1 MLMRRILLAVSFCT
15 FISPAVEAA
24 RSMPSMRTL
33 PSDPTPFTYDF
44 SGSSGTQNGVTY
56 SEVTLNMNWYL
67 TEWLNWR
74 NGVFT
79 RFGSNVKSVN
89 GLDSSLL
96 AAYNLKND
104 SGTLGFQ
111 AFAGPGVRLA
121 SADNSA
127 ATADA
132 GVIFT
137 LGGIRLGGGVKY
149 LSYFNAREDLNNSVL
164 PKNETQYFIVLS
176 GGGSL

>member
-1 MLMRRILLAVSFCT
+1 MRRTLLAVGFLITGS
-15 FISPAVEAA
+15 SLAQA
-24 RSMPSMRTL
+24 RSMPAMRSVPEMRET
-33 PSDPTPFTYDF
+33 FTYDV
-44 SGSSGTQNGVTY
+44 SASSGTENNNTY
-56 SEVTLNMNWYL
+56 SEVKLNLNWFL
-67 TEWLNWR
+67 TDWLNWK

-79 RFGSNVKSVN
+79 RFGSKVQSVS

-96 AAYNLKND
+96 ASYDVKNE

-111 AFAGPGVRLA
+111 TFVGPGVRLA
-121 SADNSA
+121 SADNNA
-127 ATADA
+127 ATAEA

-137 LGGIRLGGGVKY
+137 LGGVRLGGGAKY
-149 LSYFNAREDLNNSVL
+149 LSYFKTREDENRTEL

>member
-1 MLMRRILLAVSFCT
+1 MRRTLLATGVFL
-15 FISPAVEAA
+15 FISSQAAA
-24 RSMPSMRTL
+24 RSMPSMRSI
-33 PSDPTPFTYDF
+33 PDSHPTFTYDMNL
-44 SGSSGTQNGVTY
+44 SSGTENNKTY
-56 SEVTLNMNWYL
+56 SEVKVNLNWYL
-67 TEWLNWR
+67 TDWLNWR

-79 RFGSNVKSVN
+79 RFGSDVQSVS

-96 AAYNLKND
+96 AAYDVKND

-111 AFAGPGVRLA
+111 AFAGPGVRVA

-127 ATADA
+127 ATAEA

-137 LGGIRLGGGVKY
+137 LGGIKIGGGAKY
-149 LSYFNAREDLNNSVL
+149 LSYFKTREDQNNIAL
-164 PKNETQYFIVLS
+164 PKDETQYFIVLA